1 MWKSQ
6 CLNAVVNSN
15 NFTSNDVSYKNVL
28 LFSDIPRTFPDNIY
42 FKNSS
47 PDSKQEALKRVLL
60 AFAHQNPKIGYCQV
74 I

>member
-1 MWKSQ
+1 MIFYYSK
-6 CLNAVVNSN
+6 
-15 NFTSNDVSYKNVL
+15 NFVSKYVSYKNI
-28 LFSDIPRTFPDNIY
+28 LFFLDIPRTFPDNIY

-47 PDSKQEALKRVLL
+47 PDSKQESLKRVLL